1 MGPPVDSDSFL
12 ASLSDLL
19 RQDACAV
26 RPLDEARYV
35 DAHRAFERASTQQ
48 SQIRR
53 VIEAEARHLLRTGAS
68 DLDVLSVGCGC
79 GMLDAPFLAHVGDHV
94 RSFVGVDPNPVALD
108 QCRQAL
114 EAGPGP
120 LDYQLKCTQ
129 IEDFHGG
136 RRYDLI
142 YCSHVFYYVDN
153 PSAVLDTLRALRHD
167 TGTLVIAHAPK
178 GCLNALAQAFWP
190 GQGAGEDFYAPALRR
205 LLMQNGDVAPVS
217 NQIDARSPRA
227 LFDDATPQGTL
238 LLEFL
243 IQAQWA
249 PLSAE
254 VKTAVG
260 DYLDRSA
267 DAVSSGQRLLPH
279 PVTTFAVRGT
289 ASGL

>member
-1 MGPPVDSDSFL
+1 MGPPADSDAL
-12 ASLSDLL
+12 LVSLSDLL
-19 RQDACAV
+19 QRDACAV

-48 SQIRR
+48 SQVRR
-53 VIEAEARHLLRTGAS
+53 VIEAEAQRLLRDGS
-68 DLDVLSVGCGC
+68 SGLDVLSVGCGC
-79 GMLDAPFLAHVGDHV
+79 GMLDAPFLTQVGDHV
-94 RSFVGVDPNPVALD
+94 NSFVGVDPNPVALD

-114 EAGPGP
+114 EAGTGP
-120 LDYQLKCTQ
+120 PDYQLECTQ
-129 IEDFHGG
+129 IEDFHGD

-142 YCSHVFYYVDN
+142 YCSHVFYYVDA
-153 PSAVLDTLRALRHD
+153 PSAVLDTLRSLRHD

-178 GCLNALAQAFWP
+178 GRLNALAQAFWP
-190 GQGAGEDFYAPALRR
+190 GQGAGEDVYAPALRR
-205 LLMQNGDVAPVS
+205 LLLQNGDVAPVS
-217 NQIDARSPRA
+217 HQIDARFPRT

-254 VKTAVG
+254 VKTAVA
-260 DYLDRSA
+260 DYLDRSV
-267 DAVSSGQRLLPH
+267 DAVPSGQRLLPH

-289 ASGL
+289 ASGS